1 MLEIVVYSEAL
12 LLRVSQNYFIPFT
25 TSGNILK
32 SYWEVRRMSLLGRK
46 FQLRTQIKCDVAP
59 DLEFDRRSIS
69 KVFDAGV
76 PNKIERKCTWRKAL

>member
-1 MLEIVVYSEAL
+1 
-12 LLRVSQNYFIPFT
+12 
-25 TSGNILK
+25 
-32 SYWEVRRMSLLGRK
+32 MSLLGRK